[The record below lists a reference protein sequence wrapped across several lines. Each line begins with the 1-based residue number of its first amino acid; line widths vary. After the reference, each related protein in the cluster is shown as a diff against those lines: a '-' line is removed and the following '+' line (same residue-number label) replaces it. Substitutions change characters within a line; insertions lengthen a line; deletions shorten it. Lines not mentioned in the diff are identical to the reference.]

1 MNYKIFLFTVLSLLT
16 CGLNAQIAINK
27 KVTWDYPVKP
37 GTEEW
42 KKCNSPEEI
51 YQALQIPEN
60 VLKTIDTKS
69 LAQICLNY
77 PAPAVFYLFNT
88 PQQGFDG
95 FYRQFNG
102 IQELMR
108 RKDAGSHLLNKYAGM
123 SMKDFNPLWTLEE
136 QGKFVEKFYYMEL
149 FLAQPVIMQ
158 SFSKEERKILMK
170 ESLNKFD
177 MKLSRGDLFG
187 GLNPMATVWIMA
199 RALHTENKLNLD
211 MTNYSTITHSLESG
225 LLTDFDAIAV
235 YQQVKSYSNE

>member
-1 MNYKIFLFTVLSLLT
+1 MQKIILITITLFISLAIM
-16 CGLNAQIAINK
+16 AQEK
-27 KVTWDYPVKP
+27 KTAWDYPVKP

-42 KKCNSPEEI
+42 KKCKSPKEI

-60 VLKTIDTKS
+60 VLTTIDTKS
-69 LAQICLNY
+69 LVQICLNY

-108 RKDAGSHLLNKYAGM
+108 RKDAGSHLLNKYADM

-136 QGKFVEKFYYMEL
+136 QGQFVEKFYYMEL
-149 FLAQPVIMQ
+149 FLAQPTIMQ
-158 SFSKEERKILMK
+158 SFSPRERKILMK

-199 RALHTENKLNLD
+199 RTLHTENKLSLTAVD
-211 MTNYSTITHSLESG
+211 PSTITHSLGSG
-225 LLTDFDAIAV
+225 LLIDVDAIAV
-235 YQQVKSYSNE
+235 YQQIKSYCDE

>member
-1 MNYKIFLFTVLSLLT
+1 MKHKFFLFAVLSLLT
-16 CGLNAQIAINK
+16 CVLNAQIAIDK

-60 VLKTIDTKS
+60 VLKKIDTES
-69 LAQICLNY
+69 LVQICLNY
-77 PAPAVFYLFNT
+77 PATTVFHIFNT

-95 FYRQFNG
+95 FYKQFNG

-108 RKDAGSHLLNKYAGM
+108 RKDAGVYLLNKYADM

-136 QGKFVEKFYYMEL
+136 QGQFVEKFYYMEL
-149 FLAQPVIMQ
+149 FLVQPTIMQ
-158 SFSKEERKILMK
+158 SFSKKERKILMK

-199 RALHTENKLNLD
+199 RVLNTENKLSLD
-211 MTNYSTITHSLESG
+211 KINYSRITDSLESG
-225 LLTDFDAIAV
+225 LLTDFDVTAV